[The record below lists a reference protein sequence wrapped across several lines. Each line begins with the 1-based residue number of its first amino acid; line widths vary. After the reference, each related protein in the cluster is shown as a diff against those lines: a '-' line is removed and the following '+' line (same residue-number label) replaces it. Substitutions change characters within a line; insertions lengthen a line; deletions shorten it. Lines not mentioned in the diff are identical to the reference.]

1 MKQLATDPHL
11 RPNLTRRPPPPKKTQ
26 VVLDGPFLLALRVS
40 QELAN

>member
-11 RPNLTRRPPPPKKTQ
+11 RPNLTRHPPKKKTQ